1 MKTQVFQGGG
11 CFETISGYKLSQ
23 HFLLTLVLFQGVHY
37 KCFIARFYR
46 KAGELSVAEEQ
57 KPRSSKERRERN
69 NHANDIQ
76 LSPMEKDG
84 VKFLEILNKGEM
96 GAVVSGM
103 EIMYVF
109 LFNKAYQCFI
119 HKMDAEE
126 GRRKTWPINERNTA
140 MMKNLPAAADHMF
153 EIVPKPD
160 MHPIGVMVAAEKGI
174 ISYLDITGQLPAE
187 DMDFMSWKEPTEN
200 QS

>member
-1 MKTQVFQGGG
+1 M
-11 CFETISGYKLSQ
+11 
-23 HFLLTLVLFQGVHY
+23 
-37 KCFIARFYR
+37 
-46 KAGELSVAEEQ
+46 AEEQ

-187 DMDFMSWKEPTEN
+187 DMDFMSWQEPAEN